1 MWKYAPAGALL
12 VLLAAFGPGLVG
24 RDVAAQPQA
33 SIRITGPAN
42 GAMVTSP
49 VTVSVEIAGA
59 TVKHWDEQDP
69 NAVHYHLLVDVNPA
83 TVIQPGTPLPP
94 GQASILH
101 LVDRTRQ
108 LDLPAGQHT
117 ITAVLTGTDHVPF
130 SPGIQEQVTFTVTG
144 PAPGTLARTG
154 RGGELVEDSRL
165 SPAAAIALTAGL
177 VGACGVL
184 LWRRRRAAG
193 GR

>member
-1 MWKYAPAGALL
+1 MWKYASAGALL
-12 VLLAAFGPGLVG
+12 VMLGVFSLVG
-24 RDVAAQPQA
+24 RDAAAQPQA

-49 VTVSVEIAGA
+49 VVVSVEITGA
-59 TVKHWDEQDP
+59 TVKHWDERDP

-101 LVDRTRQ
+101 LVDPTRQ

-130 SPGIQEQVTFTVTG
+130 SPSIQHPVTFTVTG
-144 PAPGTLARTG
+144 PAPGTLARAG
-154 RGGELVEDSRL
+154 RGGELVDDSRL
-165 SPAAAIALTAGL
+165 SPYVAMALMAGL
-177 VGACGVL
+177 VGSCGFL
-184 LWRRRRAAG
+184 LWRRRRVD
-193 GR
+193 GRR